1 MALVNGATYRFENR
15 ADPNRSLN
23 VYGNSPA
30 SLANVCL
37 WTSDDDDICQQW
49 VYMKSGS
56 HAYLVCKGNQNLA
69 LDLYTGSGSSTVKN
83 YNAHVYEPSATSYI
97 EIEESDGD
105 YIQIKLEDYSNK
117 YLTANQGSNG
127 TSGGKD
133 VNAAGNVY
141 FYNGGLTDD
150 SQDWLPV
157 RLDGG
162 SDPDPDPE
170 PGDAQYLALPLNHC
184 TITAMYQEDS
194 NPAYQHEWDAGGHF
208 GLDMTGYAN
217 PFYASGDGTVVGVG
231 GSATTGVGYWVAIR
245 YDNVYAWNMNN
256 SRLDIIPSI
265 IMRYFHLAS
274 RSTLTV
280 GQHVDLDTVIGTY
293 GKTGQWHA
301 TMGAHLHV
309 EVDTDTDNPLYTPT
323 LTGAAGGLYAGSRGS
338 GDTTFDPC
346 TIFFI
351 KDSEPENQT
360 LTYSQSKC
368 DIHPNANEYYINVA
382 KMNKFKEQVQP

>member
-23 VYGNSPA
+23 VYGTSPA

-49 VYMKSGS
+49 VYRVTGG
-56 HAYLVCKGNQNLA
+56 HAYLLCKGNQNLA

-83 YNAHVYEPSATSYI
+83 YNAHVCEPSATSYI

-105 YIQIKLEDYSNK
+105 YIQIKLENYSNK

-162 SDPDPDPE
+162 SDPDPDPGDE
-170 PGDAQYLALPLNHC
+170 GEGNGTIIVGQRPSTLNYNRACYGPSFNRFHEDYAPGNGTAQCTWHC
-184 TITAMYQEDS
+184 YGRAFEVLGKTIQFSGSGGLHGKYWYDRITNGEQSSVPKANSIAVWDDGGSYGHVGYVEKVDS
-194 NPAYQHEWDAGGHF
+194 NYVYVSEANWGPDYTMNVLDATDGQVKRF
-208 GLDMTGYAN
+208 PRDDMDRGSYA
-217 PFYASGDGTVVGVG
+217 F
-231 GSATTGVGYWVAIR
+231 VGYVH
-245 YDNVYAWNMNN
+245 
-256 SRLDIIPSI
+256 LDI
-265 IMRYFHLAS
+265 
-274 RSTLTV
+274 
-280 GQHVDLDTVIGTY
+280 
-293 GKTGQWHA
+293 
-301 TMGAHLHV
+301 
-309 EVDTDTDNPLYTPT
+309 
-323 LTGAAGGLYAGSRGS
+323 
-338 GDTTFDPC
+338 
-346 TIFFI
+346 
-351 KDSEPENQT
+351 
-360 LTYSQSKC
+360 
-368 DIHPNANEYYINVA
+368 
-382 KMNKFKEQVQP
+382 

>member
-49 VYMKSGS
+49 VYRVTGG
-56 HAYLVCKGNQNLA
+56 HAYLLCKGNQNLA

-83 YNAHVYEPSATSYI
+83 YNAHVYAPSETSYI

-170 PGDAQYLALPLNHC
+170 PGEYDKNYLIYPTDVMNITQSYNGSNNHYQYSSGSPRDYPIDEACEDTGRSPFRCPCDEMKVVRLYTSGTNTLWLESTSPVVMPSGTSKV
-184 TITAMYQEDS
+184 TIMVMHPEDS
-194 NPAYQHEWDAGGHF
+194 DMNSLYVGQTFTRGETMFYEGMDGYATGNHFHISVGTGSYNGGANGNGWQENTNGAWVLTPTGNTLRPEDAFFIDPDVTEIDNDAG
-208 GLDMTGYAN
+208 LDFVT
-217 PFYASGDGTVVGVG
+217 
-231 GSATTGVGYWVAIR
+231 
-245 YDNVYAWNMNN
+245 
-256 SRLDIIPSI
+256 IP
-265 IMRYFHLAS
+265 
-274 RSTLTV
+274 
-280 GQHVDLDTVIGTY
+280 
-293 GKTGQWHA
+293 
-301 TMGAHLHV
+301 
-309 EVDTDTDNPLYTPT
+309 
-323 LTGAAGGLYAGSRGS
+323 
-338 GDTTFDPC
+338 
-346 TIFFI
+346 
-351 KDSEPENQT
+351 
-360 LTYSQSKC
+360 
-368 DIHPNANEYYINVA
+368 
-382 KMNKFKEQVQP
+382 